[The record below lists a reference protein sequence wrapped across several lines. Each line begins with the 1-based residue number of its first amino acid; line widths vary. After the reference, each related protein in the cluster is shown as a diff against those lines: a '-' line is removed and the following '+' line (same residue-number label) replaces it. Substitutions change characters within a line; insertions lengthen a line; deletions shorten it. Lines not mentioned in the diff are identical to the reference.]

1 MSVNQYVYHSIS
13 GDWVFDFDEEI
24 ISCSPLVSTLTIQE
38 LINACRKAECSDL
51 GISYLKICDA
61 GGKNYLD
68 TDAGIQVG
76 ITVQLLGNWVIYSE
90 KDSGVFRV
98 LGGNLVQVGGGD
110 PFAPNPD
117 ITYVNILSAAS
128 TVVSVSSG
136 SGLSTEEHN
145 KLMSVPSTTLE
156 QEEKDTINLTSEI
169 TQMIAANQVMLADL
183 KKLLFERQNTIQNKK
198 ITSYIAGEDT
208 TVNVTY
214 NSDGVPI
221 SETIDDN

>member
-1 MSVNQYVYHSIS
+1 MNAIQQPTIKNTLIEVYDMLLWIFE
-13 GDWVFDFDEEI
+13 DNREKMNLDF
-24 ISCSPLVSTLTIQE
+24 SKRFLTIT
-38 LINACRKAECSDL
+38 
-51 GISYLKICDA
+51 
-61 GGKNYLD
+61 GKNYLD

-117 ITYVNILSAAS
+117 LTYVNILSAAS

-183 KKLLFERQNTIQNKK
+183 KKLLFEIYKK
-198 ITSYIAGEDT
+198 L
-208 TVNVTY
+208 
-214 NSDGVPI
+214 
-221 SETIDDN
+221 